1 MGTWPPTS
9 APLPIRALQR
19 VKNASQQMIGDT
31 PLRSIPQ
38 LEPAKKRILPSCVH
52 NRQQV
57 TPIQTIRTVTQ
68 PPQTQPQPDK
78 VTLDSPLK
86 IRVV

>member
-1 MGTWPPTS
+1 
-9 APLPIRALQR
+9 
-19 VKNASQQMIGDT
+19 MIGDT
-31 PLRSIPQ
+31 PLRSVPH
-38 LEPAKKRILPSCVH
+38 LETAKKSIRPSRVH

-86 IRVV
+86 IRVIQSLDEA